1 VPECPVDAIFPEEEV
16 PPKWE
21 HFTELNAVYFEQ
33 NADQFR

>member
-16 PPKWE
+16 PGKWE
-21 HFTELNAVYFEQ
+21 RFTILNAEYFER